1 MLMLAVLSFYSLAW
15 VLISA
20 CGIFFST
27 GMMLSNAQVA
37 AISVF
42 PQSAGQASSIFGC
55 IQTGLAAIVGSLATQ
70 WYDQTLMPLAMALT
84 AMLALTT
91 LGVLKVRAL
100 KSIQKTI

>member
-37 AISVF
+37 AMSVF
-42 PQSAGQASSIFGC
+42 PQSAGQASSIIGC
-55 IQTGLAAIVGSLATQ
+55 KQTGQAAIGGSLATPRYHQ
-70 WYDQTLMPLAMALT
+70 PLKPLAMALT
-84 AMLALTT
+84 AMLALAT

-100 KSIQKTI
+100 KSVQNTI